1 MAKHLIFEIAD
12 DDQKPQTLHVT
23 LVAATQ
29 MEFDISFAGKDYEEM
44 IRDVCF
50 LAPSL
55 MRYDSDLMEAFD
67 DAFRTQPNTYDAMRI
82 KKFMDKYQGAVTGL
96 DIDFLEDEGA

>member
-29 MEFDISFAGKDYEEM
+29 MEFDISFAGRDYEE
-44 IRDVCF
+44 IVKDVCEV
-50 LAPSL
+50 APS
-55 MRYDSDLMEAFD
+55 MMSYDADLMEAFD
-67 DAFRTQPNTYDAMRI
+67 DAFRTQPKQVDKIKIYSFI
-82 KKFMDKYQGAVTGL
+82 KKYRGALSGL
-96 DIDFLEDEGA
+96 DIDFLEGG